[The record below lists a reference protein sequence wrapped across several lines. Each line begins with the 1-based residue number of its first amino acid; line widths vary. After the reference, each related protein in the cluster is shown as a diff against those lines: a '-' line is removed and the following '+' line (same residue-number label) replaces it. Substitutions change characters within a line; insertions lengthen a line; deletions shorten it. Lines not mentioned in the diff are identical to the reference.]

1 MRIRKGL
8 MMLLMLVLAFAI
20 YSLLGRLSPN
30 LLVFINTFCV
40 AVLLTAITYGEIEG
54 AAMGT
59 VAGLLEDAF
68 SHGVFGLSGLSLTIT
83 GFLAGWLAQKIN
95 LNSLLK
101 RSLILFCFTL
111 LQLVI
116 WIFLYNVIFKRS
128 LLSSRPGLYL
138 QPIMNAIITSLLAGL
153 LAPVKRSVD

>member
-8 MMLLMLVLAFAI
+8 MLLLILVLAFAV
-20 YSLLGRLSPN
+20 YSLMSKFSPN
-30 LLVFINTFCV
+30 LLVLINSFWV

-68 SHGVFGLSGLSLTIT
+68 SHSVFGLSGLSLTIT

-95 LNSLLK
+95 LNSLPK
-101 RSLILFCFTL
+101 RSLILFFFSL

-116 WIFLYNVIFKRS
+116 WIFLYNVIFKRG

-138 QPIMNAIITSLLAGL
+138 QPIMNAIITSLLAEL
-153 LAPVKRSVD
+153 LPPVKKVVD